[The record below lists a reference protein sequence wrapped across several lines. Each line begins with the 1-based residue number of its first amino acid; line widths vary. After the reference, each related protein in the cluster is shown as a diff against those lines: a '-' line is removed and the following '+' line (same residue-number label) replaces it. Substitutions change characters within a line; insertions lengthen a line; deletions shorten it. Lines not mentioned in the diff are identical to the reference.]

1 MNSKKQYD
9 ARTQTDKDN
18 GVEWLPPFDV
28 LKNTTPTRNHGP
40 SHPHTVK
47 WETCYGNTSEYTRSD
62 GTVATYNKTIRTEYR
77 LPVVVDDDSTPTR
90 VKQIEQTSMVNG
102 KMLTQE
108 VLVDVDFQS
117 FTHFV
122 INEAPK
128 FRCVIDGDVY
138 TDYKVAMV
146 AYKTLNGEI
155 IEADKAEDARLEAY
169 NNGGA
174 YYE

>member
-1 MNSKKQYD
+1 MYNNAKQND

-28 LKNTTPTRNHGP
+28 LTKATPLRNHGP
-40 SHPHTVK
+40 TLPHTVK
-47 WETCYGNTSEYTRSD
+47 WETRYGNTSEYISGD
-62 GTVATYNKTIRTEYR
+62 GTVATYHKTICTEYR
-77 LPVVVDDDSTPTR
+77 LPVVVDDDDTPTR
-90 VKQIEQTSMVNG
+90 VKDIEQTSLVNG

-108 VLVDVDFQS
+108 LLVDVDFQS

-128 FRCVIDGDVY
+128 FHCVIDGDVY

-146 AYKTLNGEI
+146 AYKTLNAKI
-155 IEADKAEDARLEAY
+155 IEEDKAEDARLEAY
-169 NNGGA
+169 NNGGD
-174 YYE
+174 Y

>member
-1 MNSKKQYD
+1 MNNAKQND
-9 ARTQTDKDN
+9 ARTQTELISAK
-18 GVEWLPPFDV
+18 PI
-28 LKNTTPTRNHGP
+28 RNHGP
-40 SHPHTVK
+40 TLPHTVK
-47 WETCYGNTSEYTRSD
+47 WVTRYGNK
-62 GTVATYNKTIRTEYR
+62 VIRTEYR
-77 LPVVVDDDSTPTR
+77 LPVVVDDDGTPTR
-90 VKQIEQTSMVNG
+90 VKEIEQTSLVNG

-146 AYKTLNGEI
+146 AYKTLNGKI
-155 IEADKAEDARLEAY
+155 TKADKAEQARLEAY
-169 NNGGA
+169 HNGGD
-174 YYE
+174 Y